1 MLAAP
6 FLLLLAAAS
15 DRAPPAS
22 PAAVAADEA
31 SDLAA
36 LRRTSEGIRAAFL
49 RGDVA
54 GVMAYHHSD
63 VRKSLA
69 HDRVLIGGPAVAA
82 DLAGSFAAVSIE
94 FVSNDV
100 ESLIVHGDTA
110 IEQTRFAVRV
120 TPKAGGAPSI
130 FRGRAQIVYVRSPKS
145 PSGWASLRELVQ
157 PMP

>member
-6 FLLLLAAAS
+6 LLLLMAIP
-15 DRAPPAS
+15 DGAPPPS
-22 PAAVAADEA
+22 SAVAADEA

-54 GVMAYHHSD
+54 GVMAYHHAD

-82 DLAGSFAAVSIE
+82 DLASTFAAVSIE
-94 FVSNDV
+94 FVGNHV

-110 IEQTRFAVRV
+110 IEQTRFALRV
-120 TPKAGGAPSI
+120 TPKAGSASSI
-130 FRGRAQIVYVRSPKS
+130 FRGRSQIVYIRSPKS